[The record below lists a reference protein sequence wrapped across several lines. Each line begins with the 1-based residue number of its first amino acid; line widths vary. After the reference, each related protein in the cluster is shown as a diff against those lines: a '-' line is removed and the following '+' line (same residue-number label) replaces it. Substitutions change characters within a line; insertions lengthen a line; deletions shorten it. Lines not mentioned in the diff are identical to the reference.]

1 MIVLLGFG
9 GTTQAIAKQFAPCA
23 IFDDK
28 FLYKQTDE
36 LGNILM
42 PTNML
47 VSFLSEN
54 KNIQVIT
61 SPGIPPQNQM
71 IQDTIKILGKNNLL
85 SEYDFFA
92 KDMPPSIWISGTN
105 GKTTTTQMLHHL
117 LSHRGIECGGNIG
130 TPLAN
135 LSKNAPM
142 WILETSS
149 FTLHYTN
156 IARPNLYILLP
167 LSEDHISWHGDYES
181 YVDSKLK
188 VLLHMREKEIAI
200 IPKNLQNHKY
210 CKESLA
216 CLIFYENST
225 DLAESFYINLQDI
238 PFKEPFLLDSIL
250 ALCASKAL
258 FSEANYKLLSEFKI
272 GQHKIEEFFDNKNRL
287 WVDDSK
293 GTNVDATI
301 QALKRYKDKEI
312 LLILGGDDKGANLDY
327 LFAELKMLNVKI
339 YAIGSNAEK
348 LKLLS
353 DESSITCTMCKEL
366 KIAIKEINKI
376 HSTTSVALLSPA
388 AASLDQFS
396 SYKQRGELFK
406 KYALE
411 IT

>member
-1 MIVLLGFG
+1 MIALLGFG
-9 GTTQAIAKQFAPCA
+9 GTTQAIAKKFAPCA

-28 FLYKQTDE
+28 FKAKQIDE

-42 PTNML
+42 PANML
-47 VSFLSEN
+47 ISFLSEN
-54 KNIQVIT
+54 KNIKAIT
-61 SPGIPPQNQM
+61 SPGIPPQNKM
-71 IQDTIKILGKNNLL
+71 IQDTIKFLGNNNLL

-92 KDMPPSIWISGTN
+92 ENMPPSVWISGTN
-105 GKTTTTQMLHHL
+105 GKTTTTQILHHL
-117 LSHRGIECGGNIG
+117 LSHRKIECGGNIG

-135 LSKNAPM
+135 LSKNATM

-156 IARPNLYILLP
+156 IAKPNLYILLP
-167 LSEDHISWHGDYES
+167 LSEDHISWHGNYES

-188 VLLHMREKEIAI
+188 PLLYMREKEVAI
-200 IPKNLQNHKY
+200 IPQNLQHHKY

-216 CLIFYENST
+216 CLIFYENSAN
-225 DLAESFYINLQDI
+225 LADNFYINLKNI

-258 FSEANYKLLSEFKI
+258 FSEVDYELLSAFKI
-272 GQHKIEEFFDNKNRL
+272 GQHKIEEFYDDENRL

-293 GTNVDATI
+293 GTNIDATI
-301 QALKRYKDKEI
+301 QALKRYKDREI
-312 LLILGGDDKGANLDY
+312 LLILGGDDKGANLDS
-327 LFAELKMLNVKI
+327 LFIELKMLNVKI

-348 LKLLS
+348 LKFLS
-353 DESSITCTMCKEL
+353 DKSNITCSICKEL
-366 KIAIKEINKI
+366 KIATKEIKKI

-411 IT
+411 N